1 MSAPDKAIPR
11 RILDDADCI
20 AVFPQVIKAAF
31 GIGGRGGR
39 GVVVCRNAGGW
50 SAPAFLN
57 VGGASFGLQIGA
69 ESTDYVMLFMT
80 PESARSLLESN
91 VKLGGS
97 VSVAAGPVGREAE
110 AATDLKLNAQILSYS
125 RSKGLFAGAA
135 LEGAVIETADGD
147 MRDVYG
153 ANGSVEIGTVW
164 RRDRAARSNGVLEN
178 DRGLRAERRV
188 PESNPHRACCPDEI
202 EVRRHALLFSAHH
215 FERHGDDVWRLRG
228 HHHVELPFQHAFDG
242 LAAEARGERAIVA
255 RRRASALQMA
265 EYDVARFLACQL
277 LELARADCAVSA
289 QALRGRRIA
298 LRQ

>member
-1 MSAPDKAIPR
+1 MKKLYISLSLCAVMGMATTGWAQPAAKDIHDEIEQTTKAATIFREIMGAPDKAIPR

-39 GVVVCRNAGGW
+39 GVAVCRTPKGW

-69 ESTDYVMLFMT
+69 EATDYVMLFMT

-97 VSVAAGPVGREAE
+97 VSVAAGPIGREAE

-135 LEGAVIETADGD
+135 LEGAVIETAGND

-153 ANGSVEIGTVW
+153 ASVT
-164 RRDRAARSNGVLEN
+164 AKSVLFG
-178 DRGLRAERRV
+178 DVQA
-188 PESNPHRACCPDEI
+188 PPD
-202 EVRRHALLFSAHH
+202 
-215 FERHGDDVWRLRG
+215 
-228 HHHVELPFQHAFDG
+228 
-242 LAAEARGERAIVA
+242 
-255 RRRASALQMA
+255 
-265 EYDVARFLACQL
+265 
-277 LELARADCAVSA
+277 VSA
-289 QALRGRRIA
+289 FSKTIDGVTPAKK
-298 LRQ
+298 

>member
-1 MSAPDKAIPR
+1 MKKLYTTLSLCLVLGMASAAAQPAAKDTHDEIEQVAKAATIFKEIMSAPDKAIPR

-39 GVVVCRNAGGW
+39 GVVVCRNADGW

-80 PESARSLLESN
+80 PEGARSLLETN

-97 VSVAAGPVGREAE
+97 VSVAAGPVGREAG

-135 LEGAVIETADGD
+135 LEGAVIETAGGD

-153 ANGSVEIGTVW
+153 ENGS
-164 RRDRAARSNGVLEN
+164 AKSVLFGGSKAPQE
-178 DRGLRAERRV
+178 LTAL
-188 PESNPHRACCPDEI
+188 AKTI
-202 EVRRHALLFSAHH
+202 EAYAPAKR
-215 FERHGDDVWRLRG
+215 
-228 HHHVELPFQHAFDG
+228 
-242 LAAEARGERAIVA
+242 
-255 RRRASALQMA
+255 
-265 EYDVARFLACQL
+265 
-277 LELARADCAVSA
+277 
-289 QALRGRRIA
+289 
-298 LRQ
+298 